1 MKIAVLCNS
10 DSTGGAAIATARLTS
25 ALSKHGADAQMIV
38 LHKNTNNL
46 RVEEAGSDFGKKF
59 AFYAERLG
67 IFLRNGFKK
76 ENLFK
81 VSTASTGIK
90 LAENPTIKEADAI
103 ILSWINQGMLSLDEL
118 KKLIKTGKPIIWQMH
133 DMWCF
138 TGICHHAF
146 GCDYYTQECG
156 KCKFLNSNRVGDLSH
171 SVWKKKKDIYDNSHI
186 QFVAVSNWLKNRAK
200 ESSLLRDLPVVT
212 IPVPFPI
219 EEYPVLS
226 ASNQRNKI
234 IMVAARL
241 DDNVKGLDIAID
253 ALNILKDKFPAIAEH
268 YEIIFVGDIRNK
280 SMLDSLKF
288 PYRHYGTVSDTKKL
302 RQLYAQS
309 AVVLSSSRYESLGM
323 TLIEGQACGAVPVSF
338 ERGGQGDIISDG
350 STGYIAKYEDA
361 TDLAECIAKA
371 INNPIP
377 PETLHASVS
386 RKFSED
392 TVAKAYIS
400 LINKQLVAR

>member
-25 ALSKHGADAQMIV
+25 ALSKHGSDAQMIV
-38 LHKNTNNL
+38 LHKNTKNL
-46 RVEEAGSDFGKKF
+46 RVEEAGGNFEKKF

-81 VSTASTGIK
+81 VSTGSSGIK
-90 LAENPTIKEADAI
+90 LADNPTIKEADAI

-146 GCDYYTQECG
+146 GCDNYMQECG
-156 KCKFLNSNRVGDLSH
+156 KCKFLNINRVGDLSN
-171 SVWKKKKDIYDNSHI
+171 SVWKKKREIYENSKI
-186 QFVAVSNWLKNRAK
+186 QFVAASNWLKDRAK
-200 ESSLLRDLPVVT
+200 ESSLLRDLWVETV
-212 IPVPFPI
+212 PVPFPI
-219 EEYPVLS
+219 EEYPLQS
-226 ASNQRNKI
+226 SSNQRNKL

-241 DDNVKGLDIAID
+241 DDKVKGLDIAIKT
-253 ALNILKDKFPAIAEH
+253 LNILKEKHPDIAKR
-268 YEIIFVGDIRNK
+268 YEMIFVGEIRDK
-280 SMLDSLKF
+280 SMLESLKF
-288 PYRHYGTVSDTKKL
+288 PYRHYGTVTDTKKL
-302 RQLYAQS
+302 RELYSQS

-338 ERGGQGDIISDG
+338 DRGGQGDIISDG

-361 TDLAECIAKA
+361 EDLAECIVKA
-371 INNPIP
+371 INNPIS

-400 LINKQLVAR
+400 LINKQFAGK